1 MEALVDESVFGRV
14 ERRRESERFH
24 EHLAL
29 AQSASAGR
37 RRSSASDHDTADTG
51 VGERCA
57 DPIIID
63 EKRSP
68 GPARWWGRV
77 GYCAGR
83 RRATVVEQPFE
94 IKVCSAVGNAEH
106 PPEHVD
112 VGVAARARRDGV
124 VVLEIR
130 MAIRRRAEPIARE
143 PNRRVWMAR
152 EPG

>member
-1 MEALVDESVFGRV
+1 MEALVDKGVFGRV
-14 ERRRESERFH
+14 EGRRERKRFH
-24 EHLAL
+24 QHLAL

-37 RRSSASDHDTADTG
+37 RRRSASDHDTTDTG
-51 VGERCA
+51 VGESRA

-63 EKRSP
+63 EKRAP
-68 GPARWWGRV
+68 GPAWWRGRIR
-77 GYCAGR
+77 CRAGR
-83 RRATVVEQPFE
+83 RSAIVVEQPFE

-112 VGVAARARRDGV
+112 VGVAARARRGGV
-124 VVLEIR
+124 VVLEIC
-130 MAIRRRAEPIARE
+130 MAIRWRSEPIARE